1 MYRVRSPPSET
12 LGPDAAT
19 PQPTQLKRNPGQSGS
34 FDRVIFLQFLPIFPG
49 QELSPYPI
57 QCIDFESVKHKTGS
71 VTCFGCKR
79 AVL

>member
-19 PQPTQLKRNPGQSGS
+19 PQPTQLKRNLGQSGS
-34 FDRVIFLQFLPIFPG
+34 FDRVIFLQFLPIFAG
-49 QELSPYPI
+49 QKLRPYPI
-57 QCIDFESVKHKTGS
+57 QCIEFEGVTRKTES